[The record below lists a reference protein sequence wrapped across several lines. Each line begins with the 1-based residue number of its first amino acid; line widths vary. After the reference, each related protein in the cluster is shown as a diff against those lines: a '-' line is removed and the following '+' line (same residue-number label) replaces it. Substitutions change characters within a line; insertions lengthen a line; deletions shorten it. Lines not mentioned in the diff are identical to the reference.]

1 MVNGLKPKSLPDN
14 AITHIAAG
22 GLSTV
27 MALPGSSEP
36 NSQAVKSWVP
46 ACAAAA

>member
-1 MVNGLKPKSLPDN
+1 MVNALKPNSLPDRP
-14 AITHIAAG
+14 ITHIAAG

-27 MALPGSSEP
+27 IALPGSSEP
-36 NSQAVKSWVP
+36 NSRAFQSCVP